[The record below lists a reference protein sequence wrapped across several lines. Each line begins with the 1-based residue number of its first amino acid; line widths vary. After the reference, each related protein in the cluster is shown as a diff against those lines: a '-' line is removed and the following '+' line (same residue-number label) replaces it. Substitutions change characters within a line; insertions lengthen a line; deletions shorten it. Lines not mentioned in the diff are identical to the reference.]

1 MTHEETHGNQTI
13 QMSPVS
19 SLLLSVGPPGSTHE
33 ETLDFL
39 LSLTGPAHSAHSAHS
54 AHTGCSV
61 LCTHNTL
68 QPVCA
73 LCALCA
79 LCAGPVSD
87 RRKSSVSSCV
97 EPGGPTERRS
107 DDTGDI

>member
-61 LCTHNTL
+61 LCTHNNAHS
-68 QPVCA
+68 A
-73 LCALCA
+73 LCALYVHHTHSA
-79 LCAGPVSD
+79 HNAHSAVAVSP
-87 RRKSSVSSCV
+87 S
-97 EPGGPTERRS
+97 PGS
-107 DDTGDI
+107 DL